1 LGDKS
6 SVNLRGE
13 FHTENVTAFDEI
25 SEPQNRSDGAMDMDS
40 EDQKLISETPTEK
53 IQTSDKDTDGQA
65 VHGVAEDVSQP
76 PKVLAPE
83 IDQEEHASA
92 LDMDAL
98 YPIFWGLQAN
108 FSAPTRLFDPEH
120 FASFRAGL
128 EATLTIFQRVNTDLE
143 NRGMAKGL
151 EEPRRGPKRK
161 RIGDV
166 SEMTNSFNPK
176 YLTSRDLFEL
186 EVIYGEQ

>member
-1 LGDKS
+1 
-6 SVNLRGE
+6 
-13 FHTENVTAFDEI
+13 
-25 SEPQNRSDGAMDMDS
+25 MDVDS

-53 IQTSDKDTDGQA
+53 LQPSDKDTNGQV
-65 VHGVAEDVSQP
+65 VHSVAEDVLQP
-76 PKVLAPE
+76 PKVLTPNMNQEGHAP
-83 IDQEEHASA
+83 A

-120 FASFRAGL
+120 FASFRGGL
-128 EATLTIFQRVNTDLE
+128 EATLAIFQRVNTDLE
-143 NRGMAKGL
+143 NRGMSKGS

-161 RIGDV
+161 RLGDV
-166 SEMTNSFNPK
+166 GETTNSFNPK

-186 EVIYGEQ
+186 EVIYRE

>member
-1 LGDKS
+1 M
-6 SVNLRGE
+6 
-13 FHTENVTAFDEI
+13 NV
-25 SEPQNRSDGAMDMDS
+25 DS
-40 EDQKLISETPTEK
+40 EDQKLISETPAER
-53 IQTSDKDTDGQA
+53 IQTSDKDADGQT
-65 VHGVAEDVSQP
+65 VHGAAEDASQP
-76 PKVLAPE
+76 PKVLVPE
-83 IDQEEHASA
+83 IDQEEHASV

-143 NRGMAKGL
+143 NRGMVKGL

-161 RIGDV
+161 RVGDV

-186 EVIYGEQ
+186 EVICGEQ

>member
-1 LGDKS
+1 
-6 SVNLRGE
+6 
-13 FHTENVTAFDEI
+13 
-25 SEPQNRSDGAMDMDS
+25 MDVDS
-40 EDQKLISETPTEK
+40 KDQKLIPENSIEES
-53 IQTSDKDTDGQA
+53 QTSDKDTNGQA
-65 VHGVAEDVSQP
+65 MQDVAEDVLQP
-76 PKVLAPE
+76 PKVLTPNMN
-83 IDQEEHASA
+83 QEEHASG

-108 FSAPTRLFDPEH
+108 FSSPTSLFDSEH

-161 RIGDV
+161 RVGDV
-166 SEMTNSFNPK
+166 GEMTNSFNPK

-186 EVIYGEQ
+186 EVIYDEL